1 MELNKMSK
9 PKKIGKDAIGGKGS
23 AIIQTVKDREDY
35 AEYKRRKA
43 EEQEEE
49 EKQKKK
55 VGSEKM
61 IDEKEPRPEGLT
73 LEEFAQMKALA
84 RLKQKKRKVKIEV
97 E

>member
-1 MELNKMSK
+1 MSK
-9 PKKIGKDAIGGKGS
+9 PKKIGKDVFDKKSS
-23 AIIQTVKDREDY
+23 AILRTEKDRAEY
-35 AEYKRRKA
+35 EEYKRKRA
-43 EEQEEE
+43 EEAMKE
-49 EKQKKK
+49 EKKKA
-55 VGSEKM
+55 GSEKM

>member
-1 MELNKMSK
+1 MTKE
-9 PKKIGKDAIGGKGS
+9 KKFGKDVVGGKGS
-23 AIIQTVKDREDY
+23 AIIQTAKDREYY

-49 EKQKKK
+49 EKQKRK

-84 RLKQKKRKVKIEV
+84 RLKQKESQNRS
-97 E
+97 